1 MSDEQL
7 LAVSPIDGRYS
18 KKVEHLRA
26 IFSESALMRYRVIT
40 EITWLEYLSECD
52 QLDQIPPM
60 TSEVSNGLKKIQS
73 DFTLKDATRIKEI
86 ESKINHDVKAIEYF
100 LKEKIEAIEEG
111 VNYTSFIH
119 FACTSEDINN
129 ISYALMLKDGVGEII
144 KSIEQ
149 VIEKLKMQSHA
160 WAGHSMLSRT
170 HGQPAS
176 PSTMGKEIANFV
188 SRLDRQLVLLKNAEY
203 LAKMN
208 GAVGNYNAH
217 SIAYPKVDWE
227 SVSNGYIDSLGLSFN
242 PYTTQIEPHD
252 WMAELFH
259 TIIRINN
266 IFLDLSRDIWMYIS
280 IGYFKQVVNESEVG
294 SSTMPHKVNPIDFEN
309 AEGNIG
315 LANAILDHLASKLTI
330 SRMQRDLSDSTAQR
344 NIGTAFAQSEIAI
357 QSLLKGLSKIEISK
371 ESLKQDLMDNW
382 EILAEPIQTI
392 LRRENI
398 PNAYENL
405 KDLTRGQKLNE
416 EKLHQFIDSL
426 DVTESVKDEMKALT
440 PESYTG
446 IAESLAKKILSCQ
459 KQIASQSLKQIGQNN
474 LTIS

>member
-73 DFTLKDATRIKEI
+73 DFTLEDATRIKEI

-371 ESLKQDLMDNW
+371 ENLKQDLMDNW

-426 DVTESVKDEMKALT
+426 DVTETVKDEIKALT

-446 IAESLAKKILSCQ
+446 IAESLAKKI
-459 KQIASQSLKQIGQNN
+459 
-474 LTIS
+474 

>member
-40 EITWLEYLSECD
+40 EITWLKYLSECD

-73 DFTLKDATRIKEI
+73 DFTLEDATRIKEI

-371 ESLKQDLMDNW
+371 ESLNQDLMDNW

-446 IAESLAKKILSCQ
+446 IAESLAKKI
-459 KQIASQSLKQIGQNN
+459 
-474 LTIS
+474 

>member
-149 VIEKLKMQSHA
+149 VIKKLKMQSHA

-371 ESLKQDLMDNW
+371 ENLKQDLMDNW

-446 IAESLAKKILSCQ
+446 IAESLAKKI
-459 KQIASQSLKQIGQNN
+459 
-474 LTIS
+474 

>member
-73 DFTLKDATRIKEI
+73 DFTLEDATRIKEI

-100 LKEKIEAIEEG
+100 LKEKIEDIDEG

-149 VIEKLKMQSHA
+149 VIKKLKMQSHA

-371 ESLKQDLMDNW
+371 ENLKQDLMDNW

-426 DVTESVKDEMKALT
+426 DLTESVKDEMKALT

-446 IAESLAKKILSCQ
+446 IAESLAKKI
-459 KQIASQSLKQIGQNN
+459 
-474 LTIS
+474 

>member
-357 QSLLKGLSKIEISK
+357 QSLLKGLSK
-371 ESLKQDLMDNW
+371 M
-382 EILAEPIQTI
+382 
-392 LRRENI
+392 
-398 PNAYENL
+398 
-405 KDLTRGQKLNE
+405 
-416 EKLHQFIDSL
+416 
-426 DVTESVKDEMKALT
+426 
-440 PESYTG
+440 
-446 IAESLAKKILSCQ
+446 
-459 KQIASQSLKQIGQNN
+459 
-474 LTIS
+474 

>member
-1 MSDEQL
+1 
-7 LAVSPIDGRYS
+7 
-18 KKVEHLRA
+18 
-26 IFSESALMRYRVIT
+26 
-40 EITWLEYLSECD
+40 
-52 QLDQIPPM
+52 M

-315 LANAILDHLASKLTI
+315 LANAILDHLGSKLTI

-416 EKLHQFIDSL
+416 EKLNQFIDSL

-446 IAESLAKKILSCQ
+446 IAESLAKKI
-459 KQIASQSLKQIGQNN
+459 
-474 LTIS
+474 

>member
-40 EITWLEYLSECD
+40 EITWLKYLSECD

-73 DFTLKDATRIKEI
+73 DFTLEDATRIKEI

-217 SIAYPKVDWE
+217 SIAYPKIDWE

-371 ESLKQDLMDNW
+371 ESLNQDLMDNW

-446 IAESLAKKILSCQ
+446 IAESLAKKI
-459 KQIASQSLKQIGQNN
+459 
-474 LTIS
+474 

>member
-40 EITWLEYLSECD
+40 EITWLKYLSECD

-100 LKEKIEAIEEG
+100 LKEKIEAIDEG

-315 LANAILDHLASKLTI
+315 LANAILDHLSSKLTI

-371 ESLKQDLMDNW
+371 ENLKQDLMDNW

-446 IAESLAKKILSCQ
+446 IAESLAKKI
-459 KQIASQSLKQIGQNN
+459 
-474 LTIS
+474 

>member
-73 DFTLKDATRIKEI
+73 DFTLEDATRIKEI

-371 ESLKQDLMDNW
+371 ENLKQDLMDNW

-440 PESYTG
+440 PDSYTG
-446 IAESLAKKILSCQ
+446 IAELLAKKI
-459 KQIASQSLKQIGQNN
+459 
-474 LTIS
+474 

>member
-227 SVSNGYIDSLGLSFN
+227 SVSKGYIDSLGLSFN

-446 IAESLAKKILSCQ
+446 IAESLAKKI
-459 KQIASQSLKQIGQNN
+459 
-474 LTIS
+474 

>member
-73 DFTLKDATRIKEI
+73 DFTLEDATRIKEI

-371 ESLKQDLMDNW
+371 ENLKQDLMDNW

-426 DVTESVKDEMKALT
+426 DVTVSVKDEMKALT

-446 IAESLAKKILSCQ
+446 IAESLAKKI
-459 KQIASQSLKQIGQNN
+459 
-474 LTIS
+474 

>member
-416 EKLHQFIDSL
+416 EKLNQFIDSL

-446 IAESLAKKILSCQ
+446 IAESLAKKI
-459 KQIASQSLKQIGQNN
+459 
-474 LTIS
+474 

>member
-52 QLDQIPPM
+52 QLDQIPLM

-149 VIEKLKMQSHA
+149 VIKKLKMQSHA

-371 ESLKQDLMDNW
+371 ENLKQDLMDNW

-446 IAESLAKKILSCQ
+446 IAESLAKKI
-459 KQIASQSLKQIGQNN
+459 
-474 LTIS
+474 

>member
-100 LKEKIEAIEEG
+100 LKEKIEAIEKG

-446 IAESLAKKILSCQ
+446 IAESLAKKI
-459 KQIASQSLKQIGQNN
+459 
-474 LTIS
+474 

>member
-40 EITWLEYLSECD
+40 EITWLKYLSECD

-73 DFTLKDATRIKEI
+73 DFTLEDATRIKEI

-357 QSLLKGLSKIEISK
+357 QSLLKGLSKIEISN
-371 ESLKQDLMDNW
+371 ENLKQDLMDNW

-416 EKLHQFIDSL
+416 EKLNQFIDSL

-446 IAESLAKKILSCQ
+446 IAESLAKKI
-459 KQIASQSLKQIGQNN
+459 
-474 LTIS
+474 

>member
-40 EITWLEYLSECD
+40 EITWLKYLSECD

-73 DFTLKDATRIKEI
+73 DFTLEDATRIKEI

-357 QSLLKGLSKIEISK
+357 QSLLKGLSKIEIPK

-446 IAESLAKKILSCQ
+446 IAESLAKKI
-459 KQIASQSLKQIGQNN
+459 
-474 LTIS
+474 

>member
-40 EITWLEYLSECD
+40 EISWLEYLSECD

-60 TSEVSNGLKKIQS
+60 TSEVINGLKKIQS
-73 DFTLKDATRIKEI
+73 DFTLEDATRIKEI

-371 ESLKQDLMDNW
+371 ENLKQDLMDNW

-446 IAESLAKKILSCQ
+446 IAESLAKKI
-459 KQIASQSLKQIGQNN
+459 
-474 LTIS
+474 

>member
-188 SRLDRQLVLLKNAEY
+188 SRLDRQLFLLKNAEY

-357 QSLLKGLSKIEISK
+357 QSLLKGLSKNEISK
-371 ESLKQDLMDNW
+371 ENLKQDLKDNW

-446 IAESLAKKILSCQ
+446 IAESLAKKI
-459 KQIASQSLKQIGQNN
+459 
-474 LTIS
+474 

>member
-40 EITWLEYLSECD
+40 EITWLKYLSECD

-73 DFTLKDATRIKEI
+73 DFTLEDATRIKEI

-371 ESLKQDLMDNW
+371 ETLKQDLMDNW

-446 IAESLAKKILSCQ
+446 IAESLAKKI
-459 KQIASQSLKQIGQNN
+459 
-474 LTIS
+474 

>member
-40 EITWLEYLSECD
+40 EITWLKYLSECD

-73 DFTLKDATRIKEI
+73 DFTLEDATRIKEI

-129 ISYALMLKDGVGEII
+129 ISYALMLKDGVVEII

-188 SRLDRQLVLLKNAEY
+188 SRLDRQLILLKNVEY

-440 PESYTG
+440 PESYNG
-446 IAESLAKKILSCQ
+446 IAESLAKKI
-459 KQIASQSLKQIGQNN
+459 
-474 LTIS
+474 

>member
-1 MSDEQL
+1 
-7 LAVSPIDGRYS
+7 
-18 KKVEHLRA
+18 
-26 IFSESALMRYRVIT
+26 
-40 EITWLEYLSECD
+40 
-52 QLDQIPPM
+52 M

-371 ESLKQDLMDNW
+371 ENLKQDLMDNW

-446 IAESLAKKILSCQ
+446 IAESLAKKI
-459 KQIASQSLKQIGQNN
+459 
-474 LTIS
+474 

>member
-73 DFTLKDATRIKEI
+73 DFTLEDATRIKEI

-100 LKEKIEAIEEG
+100 LQEKIEAIEEG

-371 ESLKQDLMDNW
+371 ENLKQDLMDNW

-446 IAESLAKKILSCQ
+446 IAESLAKKI
-459 KQIASQSLKQIGQNN
+459 
-474 LTIS
+474 